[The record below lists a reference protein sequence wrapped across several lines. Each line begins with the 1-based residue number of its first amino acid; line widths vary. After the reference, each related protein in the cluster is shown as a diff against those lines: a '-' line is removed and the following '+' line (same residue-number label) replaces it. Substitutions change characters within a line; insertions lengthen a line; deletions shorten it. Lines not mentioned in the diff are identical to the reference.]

1 MTKAELPQLPYPLD
15 ALEPHYDART
25 LELHHGKHHLA
36 HVNSLNAALDKL
48 AAARAAGDFALVKH
62 FEREVAFHGGG
73 HILHSVFWTNLSPD
87 GGGVPAGAFADA
99 LVRDFGSLTA
109 FDAQMRAAANAVE
122 GSGWGVLAAEA
133 GTGRLTILQVE
144 KHQNLLLPGWVPVL
158 VVDVWEHAYYLKY
171 QNRRAEWVDA
181 VMQHLVN
188 WPDVA
193 GRWARAGAARG

>member
-1 MTKAELPQLPYPLD
+1 MKKAELPQLPYPLD

-36 HVNSLNAALDKL
+36 YVNSLNAALDKL

-87 GGGVPAGAFADA
+87 GGGAPAGELADA

-109 FDAQMRAAANAVE
+109 FDAQMRAASNAVE
-122 GSGWGVLAAEA
+122 GSGWGVLAAET
-133 GTGRLTILQVE
+133 GSGRLTILQVE

-158 VVDVWEHAYYLKY
+158 VIDVWEHAYYLKY

-181 VMQHLVN
+181 VIQHLVN
-188 WPDVA
+188 WPDIA
-193 GRWARAGAARG
+193 GRWARAGAARD

>member
-1 MTKAELPQLPYPLD
+1 MKKAELPQLPYPLD

-36 HVNSLNAALDKL
+36 YVNSLNAALDKL

-87 GGGVPAGAFADA
+87 GGGVPAGELADA

-109 FDAQMRAAANAVE
+109 FDAQMRAATNAVE
-122 GSGWGVLAAEA
+122 GSGWGVLAAET
-133 GTGRLTILQVE
+133 GSGRLTILQVE

-158 VVDVWEHAYYLKY
+158 VIDVWEHAYYLKY

-181 VMQHLVN
+181 VIQHLVN

-193 GRWARAGAARG
+193 GRWARAGAARD

>member
-1 MTKAELPQLPYPLD
+1 MKKAELPQLPYPLD

-36 HVNSLNAALDKL
+36 YVNSLNAALDKL

-87 GGGVPAGAFADA
+87 GGGAPAGELADA

-109 FDAQMRAAANAVE
+109 FDAQMRAASNAVE
-122 GSGWGVLAAEA
+122 GSGWGVLAAET
-133 GTGRLTILQVE
+133 GSGRLTILQVE

-158 VVDVWEHAYYLKY
+158 VIDVWEHAYYLKY

-181 VMQHLVN
+181 VIQHLVN

-193 GRWARAGAARG
+193 GRWARAGAARD

>member
-1 MTKAELPQLPYPLD
+1 MKKAELPQLPYPLD

-36 HVNSLNAALDKL
+36 YVNSLNAALDRL

-87 GGGVPAGAFADA
+87 GGGAPAGELADA

-109 FDAQMRAAANAVE
+109 FDAQMRAATNAVE
-122 GSGWGVLAAEA
+122 GSGWGVLAAET
-133 GTGRLTILQVE
+133 GSGRLTILQVE

-158 VVDVWEHAYYLKY
+158 VIDVWEHAYYLKY
-171 QNRRAEWVDA
+171 QNRRAEWVNA

-193 GRWARAGAARG
+193 GRWARAGAARD

>member
-1 MTKAELPQLPYPLD
+1 MKKAELPQLPYPLD

-36 HVNSLNAALDKL
+36 YVNSLNAALDKL

-87 GGGVPAGAFADA
+87 GGGTPAGELADA

-109 FDAQMRAAANAVE
+109 FDAQMRAASNAVE
-122 GSGWGVLAAEA
+122 GSGWGVLAAET
-133 GTGRLTILQVE
+133 GSGRLTILQVE

-158 VVDVWEHAYYLKY
+158 VIDVWEHAYYLKY

-181 VMQHLVN
+181 VIQHLVN

-193 GRWARAGAARG
+193 GRWARAGAARD

>member
-1 MTKAELPQLPYPLD
+1 MKKAELPQLPYPLD

-36 HVNSLNAALDKL
+36 YVNSLNAALDRL

-87 GGGVPAGAFADA
+87 GGGAPAGELADA

-109 FDAQMRAAANAVE
+109 FDAQMRAATNAVE
-122 GSGWGVLAAEA
+122 GSGWGVLAAET
-133 GTGRLTILQVE
+133 GSGRLTILQVE
-144 KHQNLLLPGWVPVL
+144 KHQNLLLPGWVPVF
-158 VVDVWEHAYYLKY
+158 VIDVWEHAYYLKY

-193 GRWARAGAARG
+193 GRWARAGAARD

>member
-1 MTKAELPQLPYPLD
+1 MKKAELPQLPYPLD

-36 HVNSLNAALDKL
+36 YVNSLNAALDKL

-87 GGGVPAGAFADA
+87 GGGAPAGELADA

-109 FDAQMRAAANAVE
+109 FDAQMRAASNAVE
-122 GSGWGVLAAEA
+122 GSGWGVLAAET
-133 GTGRLTILQVE
+133 GSGRLTILQVE

-158 VVDVWEHAYYLKY
+158 VIDVWEHAYYLKY

-181 VMQHLVN
+181 VIQHLVN

-193 GRWARAGAARG
+193 GRWARTGAARD